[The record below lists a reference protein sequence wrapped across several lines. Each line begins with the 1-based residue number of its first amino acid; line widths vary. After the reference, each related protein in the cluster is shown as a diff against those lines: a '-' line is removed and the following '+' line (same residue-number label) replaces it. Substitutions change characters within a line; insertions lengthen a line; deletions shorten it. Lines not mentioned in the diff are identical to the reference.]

1 MIFKKNLLIL
11 IVSIFIYFIINYI
24 YQNVV
29 VSNDYIQIYVLNQ
42 DVNRGDAIKEE
53 YFDVVNIKNSNVS
66 LESTID
72 INTLKEYVF
81 RDSFSKNQILTND
94 IVLESSLYE
103 SSDLEIITI
112 KFDSIENIAAYK
124 VEKGSIVNVF
134 YTAKYSEI
142 SNVIEDIDNQKMYVG
157 EGTLET
163 VTIKLFE
170 NINILNAYDKDG
182 NIIKISDNTDGEI
195 ISTITVEVSKNEA
208 LIYNSIKD
216 KGIFSISVIS

>member
-53 YFDVVNIKNSNVS
+53 YFDVVNINNSNVS
-66 LESTID
+66 LESTIN

>member
-11 IVSIFIYFIINYI
+11 IISIFIYFIINYI

-53 YFDVVNIKNSNVS
+53 YFDVVNINNSNVS
-66 LESTID
+66 LESTIN